1 MSNNL
6 SHWKLVG
13 GFSQKEAAYLAVGI
27 DPMVTNLPPELSAKV
42 LLMEREINSA
52 VDRAFDYAWSCY
64 RKFDNPW
71 IVDDSVPDAELLK
84 LTAPDIWE
92 VSGTMQLFLP
102 TIELRQNVGN
112 AFSDPAN
119 YKVDSRS
126 IWAEHG
132 GTETLIDS
140 ELDNWFKANDFEPA
154 FDFIKRRLNYAPHAP
169 KQETENIVPQESSD
183 ILAEAFNTQL
193 ENLKD
198 TYWDLAELLKIDSD
212 VSKLERIGNW
222 TRIIL
227 LDRREDGESFLS
239 EEDISLLQATGIG
252 HVLDEQQANKEWQ
265 AASLNERWVAFGIHV
280 FCRIVAGGTTTEEEP
295 FYLFRLASEMAGV
308 LSSGGIEQTRDN
320 SVVDN
325 ARLAADARHSM
336 PGGSREK
343 RRQIITAWASGKY
356 SSRDICAEQECAA
369 LGMSFST
376 ARKALR
382 GTPEPS

>member
-1 MSNNL
+1 VNMYGMASGMSLTRMSDCQDNQLDTEPITDEEKQDAASYEKWKSRTTRDMPHGIFEISHDTLRFLEMPGGTPFELYEALRFNSGWWDVEFEPPVTIGLENL
-6 SHWKLVG
+6 CILNEEVARIDCEI
-13 GFSQKEAAYLAVGI
+13 FSQLNA
-27 DPMVTNLPPELSAKV
+27 N
-42 LLMEREINSA
+42 
-52 VDRAFDYAWSCY
+52 
-64 RKFDNPW
+64 
-71 IVDDSVPDAELLK
+71 DDSD
-84 LTAPDIWE
+84 
-92 VSGTMQLFLP
+92 
-102 TIELRQNVGN
+102 
-112 AFSDPAN
+112 
-119 YKVDSRS
+119 
-126 IWAEHG
+126 
-132 GTETLIDS
+132 
-140 ELDNWFKANDFEPA
+140 EP
-154 FDFIKRRLNYAPHAP
+154 
-169 KQETENIVPQESSD
+169 SD

-193 ENLKD
+193 ENLND
-198 TYWDLAELLKIDSD
+198 TYWNLAELLKIDSD

-252 HVLDEQQANKEWQ
+252 YVLDEQQANREWQ

-280 FCRIVAGGTTTEEEP
+280 FCRIIAGGTTTEEEP

-325 ARLAADARHSM
+325 ARSAADARHSM

-343 RRQIITAWASGKY
+343 RRQIIAAWASGKY

>member
-1 MSNNL
+1 MLEKEFYQLSELADRWGCAVHDLLHLGIQDRAQICVNMYGMASGMSLTRMSDCQDSQLDTEPITDEEKQDAAVYEKWKSRTTHDMSNGIFEISHETLRFLEMPGGTPFELHEAFRFNSGWWDVEFEPPVTIGLENL
-6 SHWKLVG
+6 CILNEEVARIDCEI
-13 GFSQKEAAYLAVGI
+13 FSQ
-27 DPMVTNLPPELSAKV
+27 LSAT
-42 LLMEREINSA
+42 
-52 VDRAFDYAWSCY
+52 
-64 RKFDNPW
+64 
-71 IVDDSVPDAELLK
+71 DDGD
-84 LTAPDIWE
+84 
-92 VSGTMQLFLP
+92 
-102 TIELRQNVGN
+102 
-112 AFSDPAN
+112 
-119 YKVDSRS
+119 
-126 IWAEHG
+126 
-132 GTETLIDS
+132 
-140 ELDNWFKANDFEPA
+140 EP
-154 FDFIKRRLNYAPHAP
+154 
-169 KQETENIVPQESSD
+169 SD

-212 VSKLERIGNW
+212 VSKLVRIGNW
-222 TRIIL
+222 TRMIL

-252 HVLDEQQANKEWQ
+252 YVLDEQQANKEWQ

-325 ARLAADARHSM
+325 ARLAADVRHSM

-382 GTPEPS
+382 GTPEPL